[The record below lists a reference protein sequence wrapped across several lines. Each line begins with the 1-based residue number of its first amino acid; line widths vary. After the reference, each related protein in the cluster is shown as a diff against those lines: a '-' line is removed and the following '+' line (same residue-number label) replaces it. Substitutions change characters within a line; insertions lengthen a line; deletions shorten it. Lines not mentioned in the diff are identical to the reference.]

1 MPTRKFERNAL
12 LFLSGCAIVFA
23 ATVMLERAQAQYV
36 PPPTPLPPP
45 VFNPSSPYTVPQPT
59 YRPIAP
65 STPSASPQD
74 MFTRLRRLDASRG
87 PPRARTNAPPP
98 QHDARCATGAAPSP
112 FARRRSLIRTITLRL
127 DMAMVAPGRVGL
139 GQLVPHGA
147 LFTRAVRR
155 DSGALSAR

>member
-65 STPSASPQD
+65 STPSASPGYVY
-74 MFTRLRRLDASRG
+74 T
-87 PPRARTNAPPP
+87 PP
-98 QHDARCATGAAPSP
+98 ATGREPRTAAR
-112 FARRRSLIRTITLRL
+112 AHQRTAAATR
-127 DMAMVAPGRVGL
+127 
-139 GQLVPHGA
+139 
-147 LFTRAVRR
+147 RAVRHR
-155 DSGALSAR
+155 GRAVAVRATPESYSYYYSAFGHGYGCAWARSWDGYWFRTAPCS